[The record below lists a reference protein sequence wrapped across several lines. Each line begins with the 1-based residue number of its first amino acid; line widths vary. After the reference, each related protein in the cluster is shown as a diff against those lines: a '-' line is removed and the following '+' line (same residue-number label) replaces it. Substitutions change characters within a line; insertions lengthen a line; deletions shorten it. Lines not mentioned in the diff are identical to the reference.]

1 MVRSNTQPQAIQAV
15 KNLIY
20 MRNNIQQVT
29 ETDEMTG
36 QEMTFYEYDEILVQ
50 GYSTEFVTAK
60 FDDIFAN
67 PDKYNVIR
75 YNRQS
80 YEPKGDIYAQLQ
92 EKQLAALEEVVDTLL
107 IDSLGGF

>member
-1 MVRSNTQPQAIQAV
+1 MVRSNTQPQAVQAV

-20 MRNNIQQVT
+20 MRNNIQQIT
-29 ETDEMTG
+29 ETDEMIG

-50 GYSTEFVTAK
+50 GYSVDFVTTK

-92 EKQLAALEEVVDTLL
+92 EKQLAALEDVVDTLL